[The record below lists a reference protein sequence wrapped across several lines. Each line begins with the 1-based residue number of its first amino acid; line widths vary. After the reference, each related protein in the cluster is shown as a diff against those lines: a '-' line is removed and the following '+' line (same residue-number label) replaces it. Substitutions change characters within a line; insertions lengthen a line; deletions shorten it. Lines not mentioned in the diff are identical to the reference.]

1 MNTEMQKLREDMTPE
16 QREAFD
22 ALSKMISGQFE
33 KFDWAACAEADMRQK
48 QEAIARNEWVVET
61 KIGADGV
68 SVEISAVIKGSHG
81 HKSWGWHGEHKQI
94 VLTTSKTYGNQLPVS
109 QAMIALAEDEARRIC
124 RIKN

>member
-1 MNTEMQKLREDMTPE
+1 MNTELSKMYEEMEPE
-16 QREAFD
+16 QREAFN
-22 ALSKMISGQFE
+22 ALQSMLTRQFE
-33 KFDWAACAEADMRQK
+33 KFDWAACAEADMRKK

-94 VLTTSKTYGNQLPVS
+94 VLTTSKTYGDQLPVS
-109 QAMIALAEDEARRIC
+109 KAMIALAEDEARRIC